1 MRSSY
6 VFAVVVVFILT
17 LALSCTAL
25 AAPGSVVYRK
35 FYDLDGIIL
44 MKIQT
49 GSDYNTTGQ
58 HKTLV
63 KGQGELTRDEL
74 VKLSKGGIVVENDN
88 IWVADPD
95 SLRGLEVAS
104 TFHLNNNPGSGTPGS
119 QQNSKQSEQV
129 FAVSVDANRGEEG
142 SLSQKI
148 SAASAVY
155 SDEDENFFSISQT
168 ASTSDGTVKRR
179 IDLTEP
185 VSGEYLFEDTVI
197 KGRVNI
203 SEILT
208 SAENYA
214 DYIARAG
221 SYSEETNV
229 GNNDQPEEAA
239 SVSEGKQPEDKE
251 AKVIANNEETTDD
264 EAAVIDGSEMF
275 KSTVPLGTT
284 VEDLGLFEPLTFSS
298 DLITVND
305 IYVKWDDQLL
315 DSYNPDQ
322 TGSYTFKGELVFPA
336 TIFLEDEV
344 YIYHVVDV
352 VGPEEY
358 ANYMEEKQKSDH
370 LEDAVHGGEDG
381 EDEQADKETDS

>member
-1 MRSSY
+1 MRNNY
-6 VFAVVVVFILT
+6 VFAVFVVFILT

-25 AAPGSVVYRK
+25 AAPGSIVYRK

-63 KGQGELTRDEL
+63 KGEGALTRDEL
-74 VKLSKGGIVVENDN
+74 VKLSRGGIVVENDN

-104 TFHLNNNPGSGTPGS
+104 TFHLKDNLGSGTSGS

-129 FAVSVDANRGEEG
+129 FAVSVDASRGEEG

-148 SAASAVY
+148 STASAVY

-168 ASTSDGTVKRR
+168 ASTSGGTVKRR

-197 KGRVNI
+197 KGRVDI
-203 SEILT
+203 GEILT
-208 SAENYA
+208 SLDDYAGSILKAGSSAKATDAEAGVFAAEAYK
-214 DYIARAG
+214 DYDGARARQNE
-221 SYSEETNV
+221 SD
-229 GNNDQPEEAA
+229 NNGE
-239 SVSEGKQPEDKE
+239 
-251 AKVIANNEETTDD
+251 KVFD
-264 EAAVIDGSEMF
+264 EVVIIDGSEVF

-284 VEDLGLFEPLTFSS
+284 VEELGLLEELSFNS
-298 DLITVND
+298 DLVTVND
-305 IYVKWDDQLL
+305 IYVVWDDQLFA
-315 DSYNPDQ
+315 SYNPDE
-322 TGSYTFKGELVFPA
+322 TGSYTFEGKLVFPE
-336 TIFLEDEV
+336 TIFTEYDI
-344 YIYHVVDV
+344 YIYHVVNV

-370 LEDAVHGGEDG
+370 LEDTVHGGEDG

>member
-1 MRSSY
+1 MRNSRI
-6 VFAVVVVFILT
+6 FALGVVFILT

-88 IWVADPD
+88 LWVADPD

-104 TFHLNNNPGSGTPGS
+104 TFQLNDNEGGGTFGN
-119 QQNSKQSEQV
+119 QQNNKQSEQV

-197 KGRVNI
+197 KGRVHI

-208 SAENYA
+208 SSESYA
-214 DYIARAG
+214 DYLARAG
-221 SYSEETNV
+221 ASSEETNV
-229 GNNDQPEEAA
+229 ANNDRSKEAVSDCEGGQPEE
-239 SVSEGKQPEDKE
+239 KE
-251 AKVIANNEETTDD
+251 AEVIANNEEATD
-264 EAAVIDGSEMF
+264 ELAVIDGSEIF
-275 KSTVPLGTT
+275 ESTVPLGTT
-284 VEDLGLFEPLTFSS
+284 VEDLGLLDELSFNSE
-298 DLITVND
+298 LITVND

-315 DSYNPDQ
+315 ATYNPDE
-322 TGSYTFKGELVFPA
+322 TGSYSFEGKLIFPD
-336 TIFLEDEV
+336 TLLFDDEV
-344 YIYHVVDV
+344 YIYHVVNV
-352 VGPEEY
+352 VDQAQYETY
-358 ANYMEEKQKSDH
+358 LAEKQQSDH
-370 LEDAVHGGEDG
+370 LEDTVHGGEDG
-381 EDEQADKETDS
+381 EDEQADKEADR

>member
-1 MRSSY
+1 MRNSY
-6 VFAVVVVFILT
+6 VFAVIVVFILT

-44 MKIQT
+44 MKIQA

-63 KGQGELTRDEL
+63 KGEGEFTRDEL

-88 IWVADPD
+88 LWVADPD

-104 TFHLNNNPGSGTPGS
+104 TFHLNDNPGNGTPGS

-185 VSGEYLFEDTVI
+185 VSGEYLFEDAVI
-197 KGRVNI
+197 KGRVDI
-203 SEILT
+203 SETLT
-208 SAENYA
+208 SSDDNAGSLSKAGSSAGETGTEDAVFAAEA
-214 DYIARAG
+214 DKDYDGARARQNE
-221 SYSEETNV
+221 SD
-229 GNNDQPEEAA
+229 NNGE
-239 SVSEGKQPEDKE
+239 
-251 AKVIANNEETTDD
+251 KVFD
-264 EAAVIDGSEMF
+264 ELVIIDGSEIF

-284 VEDLGLFEPLTFSS
+284 VEELGLLEELSFNS
-298 DLITVND
+298 DLVTVND
-305 IYVKWDDQLL
+305 IYVVWDDQLFA
-315 DSYNPDQ
+315 SYNPEE
-322 TGSYTFKGELVFPA
+322 TGSYTFEGKLVFPE
-336 TIFLEDEV
+336 TIFTEYDI
-344 YIYHVVDV
+344 YIYHVVHV

>member
-1 MRSSY
+1 MRNGY

-49 GSDYNTTGQ
+49 GSDYSTTGQ

-63 KGQGELTRDEL
+63 TGEGELTRDEL

-104 TFHLNNNPGSGTPGS
+104 TFHLNDNPGSGIPGS

-148 SAASAVY
+148 SAGSAVY

-197 KGRVNI
+197 KGRVHI
-203 SEILT
+203 SEVLT
-208 SAENYA
+208 SSESYA

-221 SYSEETNV
+221 ASSEEANV
-229 GNNDQPEEAA
+229 ANNDQPKEA
-239 SVSEGKQPEDKE
+239 VSESKGEQSEEKE
-251 AKVIANNEETTDD
+251 AEVIANDEETADD
-264 EAAVIDGSEMF
+264 EVAVIDGSEIF
-275 KSTVPLGTT
+275 ESTVPLGTT
-284 VEDLGLFEPLTFSS
+284 IEDLGLLDELSFNSELV
-298 DLITVND
+298 TVND

-315 DSYNPDQ
+315 ATYNPDE
-322 TGSYTFKGELVFPA
+322 TGSYSFEGKLIFPD
-336 TIFLEDEV
+336 TLLLEDEV
-344 YIYHVVDV
+344 YIYHVVNV
-352 VGPEEY
+352 VDQAQYE
-358 ANYMEEKQKSDH
+358 NYRAEKQQSDH
-370 LEDAVHGGEDG
+370 LEDLVHGGEDG
-381 EDEQADKETDS
+381 EDEQADKEADR